1 MEMGTPPTAS
11 NEPEP
16 APVPPP
22 TEPPFPRNFLLA
34 LALKNLSPIPGSPVL
49 MSKIWSFITNHFPY
63 FELTE
68 RWPLADLT
76 NEVGFTGKSGFVLNQ
91 DGDDFTVMLA
101 PDRADELFKEVSEF
115 SKKNVLSIQSSMRT
129 PENLAVMDSG
139 ITL

>member
-1 MEMGTPPTAS
+1 
-11 NEPEP
+11 
-16 APVPPP
+16 
-22 TEPPFPRNFLLA
+22 
-34 LALKNLSPIPGSPVL
+34 